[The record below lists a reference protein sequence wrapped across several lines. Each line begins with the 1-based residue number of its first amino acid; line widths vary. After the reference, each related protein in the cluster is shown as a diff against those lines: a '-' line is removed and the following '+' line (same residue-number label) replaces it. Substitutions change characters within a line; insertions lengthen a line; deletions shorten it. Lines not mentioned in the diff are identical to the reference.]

1 MPSVSEA
8 LAAPPRVIR
17 SAGARSQAVALQ
29 ILARPQGVP
38 GNGLRGPAPGG
49 ARVLIGGPAM
59 SNSPE
64 VILVLGEGHENE
76 SLAQELALDGYQL
89 RRASD
94 SQGLRARSTPGD
106 IDLIV
111 LGPASHQAER
121 LHSVRALRAGELT
134 PEVNP
139 GARVLWV
146 SATEET
152 AEVLRAFEAGADDVI
167 RSPFI
172 YAELL
177 ARVRALLRR
186 STVSST
192 GVIQFGA
199 LRIDTAAHQATFGSA
214 PLRLRRLEYA
224 LLVHLARDP
233 GRVYTKEELLRELWG
248 YRSQGTTRTVDTHAC
263 RLRRSLAHAGAGGWL
278 TAVRGVGYRLAPDGH
293 GELRVLAGGRSA

>member
-1 MPSVSEA
+1 MPSASAA
-8 LAAPPRVIR
+8 LVVPPWVIR
-17 SAGARSQAVALQ
+17 SAGARSEAVALR

-38 GNGLRGPAPGG
+38 GVGLSGSAPGG
-49 ARVLIGGPAM
+49 ARAQIGGPAM

-64 VILVLGEGHENE
+64 VILVIGDGPVND
-76 SLAQELALDGYQL
+76 SLTQELALDGYQMFRTAQPKRL
-89 RRASD
+89 PAP
-94 SQGLRARSTPGD
+94 TPPGE
-106 IDLIV
+106 IDLII
-111 LGPASHQAER
+111 LGPTPEQAKR
-121 LHSVRALRAGELT
+121 LHSVRALRAGELD
-134 PEVNP
+134 PEINP

-146 SATEET
+146 GSTEEV

-167 RSPFI
+167 RSPFLH
-172 YAELL
+172 AELL

-186 STVSST
+186 STLSSA

-199 LRIDTAAHQATFGSA
+199 LRIDTASHQATFGST
-214 PLRLRRLEYA
+214 PLDLRRLEYA

-233 GRVYTKEELLRELWG
+233 SRVYTKDELLRELWG
-248 YRSQGTTRTVDTHAC
+248 YRAEGSTRTVDTHAC

>member
-1 MPSVSEA
+1 MPSASEA

-17 SAGARSQAVALQ
+17 SAGARWQAVALRSVA
-29 ILARPQGVP
+29 LPTGVP
-38 GNGLRGPAPGG
+38 GIGLRGPAPGG
-49 ARVLIGGPAM
+49 ARVLIGGPTM

-64 VILVLGEGHENE
+64 VVLVLGEGQESD

-94 SQGLRARSTPGD
+94 SPALQARHTSGD
-106 IDLIV
+106 IDLIIFCPTA
-111 LGPASHQAER
+111 LQAER
-121 LHSVRALRAGELT
+121 LHALRALRAGELT
-134 PEVNP
+134 PEVDP
-139 GARVLWV
+139 GARVLWI
-146 SATEET
+146 SATEEV
-152 AEVLRAFEAGADDVI
+152 AEALRAFEAGADDVV

-186 STVSST
+186 STISST

-233 GRVYTKEELLRELWG
+233 GRVYTKQELLRELWG
-248 YRSQGTTRTVDTHAC
+248 YRSQGSTRTVDTHAC
-263 RLRRSLAHAGAGGWL
+263 RLRRSLADAGAGGWL